1 MSYQSIRKNGT
12 RNLIFLSPRLNCH
25 ELRPKLR
32 QTLLEDS
39 KKAQLQQ
46 IEENRRLKQIEQDE
60 EDMWHEIQRR
70 TFEDKLYRERM
81 EQSIRNERNACTV
94 KYLDW
99 QVANRSDGKGPK
111 REEVEEERRQNSLK
125 LEEMKRFDEDK
136 RAELLQKQR
145 DFARDCK
152 VSIR

>member
-1 MSYQSIRKNGT
+1 M
-12 RNLIFLSPRLNCH
+12 
-25 ELRPKLR
+25 RPKLR
-32 QTLLEDS
+32 QALLEDS

-46 IEENRRLKQIEQDE
+46 IEERRRLKQIEQDE

-70 TFEDKLYRERM
+70 TFEDKLSRERM
-81 EQSIRNERNACTV
+81 EQSIRNERNSCIV
-94 KYLDW
+94 KYLGW

-111 REEVEEERRQNSLK
+111 LKEMEEERRMHALK
-125 LEEMKRFDEDK
+125 LDEMKRFDEKK

-145 DFARDCK
+145 EFARNCK